1 MLGMLAASGGR
12 SPVFAQTSFDENEE
26 EYGYTEVYESWG
38 RKLHLL
44 EI

>member
-26 EYGYTEVYESWG
+26 EYGYTEVYES
-38 RKLHLL
+38 
-44 EI
+44 